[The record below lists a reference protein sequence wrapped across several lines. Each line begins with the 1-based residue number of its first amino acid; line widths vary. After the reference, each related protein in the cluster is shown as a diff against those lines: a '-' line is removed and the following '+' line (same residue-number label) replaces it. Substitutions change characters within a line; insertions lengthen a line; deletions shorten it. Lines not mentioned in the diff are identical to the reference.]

1 MAAAE
6 HVVACL
12 EHGGDTAFPQH
23 VLEDVA
29 SECGS
34 EGGQVVHGLP
44 SARGVGSCGACGVDA
59 VDPARE
65 GFGEDAETQGAHRRR
80 VVWTWRTHAHPV
92 DSVQGGSLF
101 RIHRDTRFSKDKTPY
116 KTHTALQF
124 RHDLASR
131 DVHAPGFYLG
141 LEPGGSMV
149 GVGAWAPSPEALK
162 AIRDHIVRAPD
173 RWQRVRDGLAEAGFG
188 MMHGDE
194 ALKCAH
200 RASRRS
206 WWGTTG
212 RRRPWCASC
221 ARRWIFRSE
230 R

>member
-1 MAAAE
+1 M
-6 HVVACL
+6 
-12 EHGGDTAFPQH
+12 
-23 VLEDVA
+23 
-29 SECGS
+29 
-34 EGGQVVHGLP
+34 
-44 SARGVGSCGACGVDA
+44 DA

-194 ALKCAH
+194 ALKRAPRGYDPEHRHVEDLKRCRGRCRTRRCAH